1 MLILGRKKGEE
12 IVIDDRI
19 TITVKEVGTDSVKLA
34 IEAPRDVPVLR
45 KELIQ
50 AARENK
56 NAAAGQKDISGLK
69 ALMKKRQ

>member
-12 IVIDDRI
+12 IVINDNI
-19 TITVKEVGTDSVKLA
+19 IITVKEVGADSVKLA

-45 KELIQ
+45 KELIE

-56 NAAAGQKDISGLK
+56 EAAAGQKDISGLK
-69 ALMKKRQ
+69 ALMEKRQ